1 MAGNELQRYYDHN
14 TDLFLRIGSSG
25 PGHAIHRGLWGPGVR
40 DGREAAEYVNDLI
53 ARRIRGCL
61 PREPRAVL
69 DLGCGVGGTLFS
81 LARTFSDTRL
91 HGVTISARQV
101 SIARELAQGKAL
113 GERCTFVQADFE
125 DLDLDLDLR
134 ADAIIAVESFIHSSR
149 PERLLATCRRHL
161 VEDGVL
167 VIVDDFL
174 TRPVPPEDPALR
186 ETIDTFRT
194 GWRVPGLCTLTD
206 LDALARRAGLEPLE
220 TRDLSGLIRTG
231 RPRDWLVSMASPL
244 ARALG
249 LTRRPFWANV
259 VGGNALNTALRSG
272 WIQYRLLAL
281 RPPVPDGPP

>member
-1 MAGNELQRYYDHN
+1 MSDDELQRYYDRN

-40 DGREAAEYVNDLI
+40 NGREAAEYVNGLI
-53 ARRIRGCL
+53 AGRTRDCL
-61 PREPRAVL
+61 PREPRALL

-81 LARTFSDTRL
+81 LARTFSGAHL

-101 SIARELAQGKAL
+101 SIARELAQRKGL
-113 GERCTFVQADFE
+113 GERCAFVQADFE
-125 DLDLDLDLR
+125 DLDLDLR
-134 ADAIIAVESFIHSSR
+134 VDAIIAVESFIHSSR

-161 VEDGVL
+161 VADGVL

-174 TRPVPPEDPALR
+174 AHPFPAEDPALR

-194 GWRVPGLCTLTD
+194 GWRVPGLCTLAD
-206 LDALARRAGLEPLE
+206 LDTLARRAGLEPLE
-220 TRDLSGLIRTG
+220 TQDLSRLIRTG
-231 RPRDWLVSMASPL
+231 RPRDWLVAMVSPP
-244 ARALG
+244 ARAMG

-272 WIQYRLLAL
+272 WIQYQLLAL
-281 RPPVPDGPP
+281 RPAAPDGPP

>member
-1 MAGNELQRYYDHN
+1 MSGDELQRYYDRN

-40 DGREAAEYVNDLI
+40 DGRAAAEYVNTLI

-61 PREPRAVL
+61 SREPQTVL
-69 DLGCGVGGTLFS
+69 DLGCGVGGTMFS
-81 LARTFSDTRL
+81 LARTFSEARL

-101 SIARELAQGKAL
+101 SIARELAQENGFA
-113 GERCTFVQADFE
+113 ERCAFVQADFE
-125 DLDLDLDLR
+125 DLDLDLR
-134 ADAIIAVESFIHSSR
+134 ADAIVAVESFIHASR

-161 VEDGVL
+161 VEDGIL

-174 TRPVPPEDPALR
+174 ARPVPAEDL
-186 ETIDTFRT
+186 ELGEIIDTFRT

-206 LDALARRAGLEPLE
+206 CNALARRADLEPLE
-220 TRDLSGLIRTG
+220 TQDLSELIRTR
-231 RPRDWLVSMASPL
+231 RPRDWLVSTVSPI

-259 VGGNALNTALRSG
+259 VGGNALNAALRSG
-272 WIQYRLLAL
+272 WIQYRILVL
-281 RPPVPDGPP
+281 RPSVPDGPP

>member
-1 MAGNELQRYYDHN
+1 MPDDELQRYYDRN
-14 TDLFLRIGSSG
+14 TGLFLRIGSSG

-40 DGREAAEYVNDLI
+40 NGREAAEHINDLI
-53 ARRIRGCL
+53 ASRIRDCL
-61 PREPRAVL
+61 PREPRALL

-81 LARTFSDTRL
+81 LARTFSDARL
-91 HGVTISARQV
+91 HGVTISARQA
-101 SIARELAQGKAL
+101 SIARALAHGKGL
-113 GERCTFVQADFE
+113 GERCAFAQADFE
-125 DLDLDLDLR
+125 DLDLDLR

-161 VEDGVL
+161 AEDGVL

-174 TRPVPPEDPALR
+174 ARPVSPEEDPSLR

-194 GWRVPGLCTLTD
+194 GWRVPGLCPLAD
-206 LDALARRAGLEPLE
+206 LDALARRAGLEPGQ
-220 TRDLSGLIRTG
+220 TQDLSGLIRTG
-231 RPRDWLVSMASPL
+231 RPRDWLVSMVSPP

-259 VGGNALNTALRSG
+259 VGGNALNRALRSG

-281 RPPVPDGPP
+281 RPSLPDGPP